1 MKKFIWFLSIV
12 LLLVNS
18 VGAFYGGSLLMLD
31 PYGELIHMPL
41 HWLLHSPFVDYF
53 IPGLVL
59 FFVNGVFSLIV
70 ALMTFKHVRHY
81 EYYISLQG
89 VLLTG
94 WIIMQVYFL
103 QVVHPLHFIM
113 GGIGVVLFVLGL
125 MGDSRPVNSGP
136 FMQKS

>member
-1 MKKFIWFLSIV
+1 MKQSVWLLSIL

-41 HWLLHSPFVDYF
+41 HWLLNSPFVDYF

-59 FFVNGVFSLIV
+59 FFVNGVLSLIV
-70 ALMTFKHVRHY
+70 AVMTFKNVRHY

-94 WIIMQVYFL
+94 WILMQVYFL

-113 GGIGVVLFVLGL
+113 GGIGVLLFVLGL
-125 MGDSRPVNSGP
+125 MGESAPAKNNPVIER
-136 FMQKS
+136 